1 MANEQRLID
10 ANDIVKV
17 AEHAYNEWNLAMAA
31 ADGQRQINQVYKM
44 KELCKAVKAV
54 ADAAPTVDAVE
65 VVHGRWIYKWDADR
79 DPKKLFV
86 RIVCSECNLH
96 TGQKSNYCPYCGAK
110 MDGGNEIETC

>member
-10 ANDIVKV
+10 ANDLWQKTFVC
-17 AEHAYNEWNLAMAA
+17 EEPG
-31 ADGQRQINQVYKM
+31 DFRQAIEN
-44 KELCKAVKAV
+44 
-54 ADAAPTVDAVE
+54 APTVDAVE

-96 TGQKSNYCPYCGAK
+96 TGQKSNYCPNCGAK
-110 MDGGNEIETC
+110 MDGGNEDSV